1 MPQTISLS
9 GFQVFSFAIIAAQL
23 LIRSLTMP
31 NSQFIQSAQRTL
43 DIEIEALEQLKLQID
58 EHFDAACELILS
70 CSGRVIVT
78 GMGKSGHV
86 GTKIAATLAS
96 TGTPAFFVHPAEA
109 SHGDLGM
116 ITSDDVVLA
125 LSNSG
130 TTAEV
135 LTIIPLLKRKGTKLI
150 SITGNADSALAQSSD
165 AHLNA
170 HVSREACPHGLAP
183 TSSTTVALVLG
194 DALAVALLE
203 ARGFTPEDFAFS
215 HPGGAL
221 GRKLLLKVSD
231 IMSKKNEVPKV
242 HQSVLIQDA
251 LFEMT
256 SKGLGMTTIVDDN
269 DKIVGIFTDGDLR
282 RYLDHADDIK
292 NTPIAR
298 IMSRNPK
305 TAAPDIL
312 AAQALNIME
321 KQRITALVITDYNQ
335 SPVGVLHM
343 HHILKAGVA

>member
-1 MPQTISLS
+1 
-9 GFQVFSFAIIAAQL
+9 
-23 LIRSLTMP
+23 MP
-31 NSQFIQSAQRTL
+31 NSLFIQSAQRTL
-43 DIEIEALEQLKLQID
+43 DAEIGALEQLKLQID
-58 EHFDAACELILS
+58 ENFDSACEMILA
-70 CSGRVIVT
+70 CKGRVIVT
-78 GMGKSGHV
+78 GMGKSGHI

-96 TGTPAFFVHPAEA
+96 TGTPSFFVHPAEA

-116 ITSDDVVLA
+116 ITSEDVVLA

-135 LTIIPLLKRKGTKLI
+135 LTIVPLLKRKGTKLI
-150 SITGNADSALAQSSD
+150 SITGNANSTLAQSSE

-170 HVSREACPHGLAP
+170 YVSHEACPLDLAP

-231 IMSKKNEVPKV
+231 IMSKGQEVPKV
-242 HQSVLIQDA
+242 HESVLIQDA

-256 SKGLGMTTIVDDN
+256 SKGLGMTTIIDDN
-269 DKIVGIFTDGDLR
+269 SRLVGIFTDGDLR
-282 RYLDHADDIK
+282 RYLDHANDIK
-292 NTPIAR
+292 STPIAR
-298 IMSRNPK
+298 IMTRNAK
-305 TAAPDIL
+305 TASPDIL

-321 KQRITALVITDYNQ
+321 KQRITALVITDTTH
-335 SPVGVLHM
+335 SPIGVLHM